1 MMKLKKIVEGFDRE
15 EGPSLSSEEK
25 RAILGM
31 ISEYNSLGKSLKRE
45 GSLPDVANKLSKMAE
60 AAQKI
65 TLSETDEWF
74 DSQTIKKNMDGL
86 KKASVEFN
94 KLAKEAYVH
103 EQRMTALY
111 EDMGHILGRYFN
123 IKDPIE
129 EITQLSDLKESNK

>member
-1 MMKLKKIVEGFDRE
+1 MKLKKIVEGFDKEDPQPLSRE
-15 EGPSLSSEEK
+15 EKQS
-25 RAILGM
+25 ILAM
-31 ISEYNSLGKSLKRE
+31 ISEYNSLGKSLNRE
-45 GSLPDVANKLSKMAE
+45 GSLPDVAKKLSNMAL

-86 KKASVEFN
+86 RKTSMEFN
-94 KLAKEAYVH
+94 KLAKEAYAH

-129 EITQLSDLKESNK
+129 EITNVSDLGR